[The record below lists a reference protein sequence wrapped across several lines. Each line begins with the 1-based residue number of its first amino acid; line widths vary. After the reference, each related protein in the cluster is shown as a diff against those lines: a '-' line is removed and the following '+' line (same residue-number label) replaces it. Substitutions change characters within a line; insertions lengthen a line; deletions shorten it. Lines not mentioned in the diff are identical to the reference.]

1 MRKPPT
7 VCNYGNAWKASPWS
21 CGAERGCVRPRQAP
35 LGPVTLLGSFLS
47 PCLWEAFSDAPLLD
61 LNKNPHHHTSRQPVG
76 AESRHLRDRRAGVEL
91 CLLLLGTREVVS
103 WLSGEKDNLHCLCR
117 FHEEIWN
124 VRYIF
129 LPRST
134 RSIGQMHSVDIV
146 AQ

>member
-7 VCNYGNAWKASPWS
+7 VCNYGNARKASLL
-21 CGAERGCVRPRQAP
+21 GAVGQSVGVSGPGRQP
-35 LGPVTLLGSFLS
+35 LGPVTLAGSLLS
-47 PCLWEAFSDAPLLD
+47 PRLWEAFSDPPLLD
-61 LNKNPHHHTSRQPVG
+61 LNKNQQHHASCQPVG

-91 CLLLLGTREVVS
+91 CVLLLGMWEAVS

-129 LPRST
+129 LPRPTGTIS
-134 RSIGQMHSVDIV
+134 QMHSVE
-146 AQ
+146 